1 MDGPADAVS
10 PEVVD
15 WVQAYGAWGLCAA
28 AFVGATLV
36 PVSSEAAFVAAV
48 AAGLAP
54 ATALGWASLGNTAGC
69 LVNYALGLGAREW
82 VGDRLAASR
91 SGRAAL
97 RWTERWGAPALAL
110 SWLPVIGD
118 PLTLA
123 AGVGRVPLAWFVP
136 LVAGLRVARYAALLW
151 VV

>member
-1 MDGPADAVS
+1 MS
-10 PEVVD
+10 PEFVE

-69 LVNYALGLGAREW
+69 LANYALGRWAREG
-82 VGDRLAASR
+82 VGDRLAGSR

-97 RWTERWGAPALAL
+97 RWTDRYGTPALLL

-123 AGVGRVPLAWFVP
+123 AGVGRVPLAWFLP

-151 VV
+151 LV